1 MLRGVAHHM
10 GNTVWGSSEVLQ
22 WPSHRHWLAVN
33 VGKKESLP
41 MIETKTVIRR
51 SALGVLA
58 AGAAFV
64 ALTVPS
70 ASADPVDADDTSAPT
85 TAATPVAV
93 AAGDCN
99 AAGLATTIS
108 SVTASLSTYF
118 AAHPD
123 VNEALIDAARQPAFV
138 AVGQFDGYFKDHPE
152 QADDLRAIQAP
163 LAAFK
168 DRCGLQ
174 VAPTDALAVL
184 AEV

>member
-1 MLRGVAHHM
+1 
-10 GNTVWGSSEVLQ
+10 
-22 WPSHRHWLAVN
+22 
-33 VGKKESLP
+33 
-41 MIETKTVIRR
+41 MIDSKTVIRR

-70 ASADPVDADDTSAPT
+70 ASADPVDADDTTATPT
-85 TAATPVAV
+85 TAAAPAP
-93 AAGDCN
+93 GDCN

-123 VNEALIDAARQPAFV
+123 VNEALIEATRQPAFV

>member
-1 MLRGVAHHM
+1 M
-10 GNTVWGSSEVLQ
+10 GNTAGRSSEVMCSGPVTVKGVAGNQ
-22 WPSHRHWLAVN
+22 
-33 VGKKESLP
+33 GKKESLP
-41 MIETKTVIRR
+41 VFDSKTVIRR
-51 SALGVLA
+51 STLGIIA

-64 ALTVPS
+64 ALTAPS
-70 ASADPVDADDTSAPT
+70 ASADPVAADDTAVPT
-85 TAATPVAV
+85 TAATPTAPATPAAT
-93 AAGDCN
+93 AAGDCSS
-99 AAGLATTIS
+99 AGLATTIS

-123 VNEALIDAARQPAFV
+123 VNEALIEATRQPAYA

-174 VAPTDALAVL
+174 VSPTDALTVL
-184 AEV
+184 ADV

>member
-1 MLRGVAHHM
+1 MAFP
-10 GNTVWGSSEVLQ
+10 TIT
-22 WPSHRHWLAVN
+22 A
-33 VGKKESLP
+33 
-41 MIETKTVIRR
+41 KTVIRR
-51 SALGVLA
+51 SALGVLV
-58 AGAAFV
+58 AGAACA
-64 ALTVPS
+64 ALTLPS
-70 ASADPVDADDTSAPT
+70 ASADPVDPAEPTATTEPT
-85 TAATPVAV
+85 TPSV
-93 AAGDCN
+93 AAAPAASAADDCN

-123 VNEALIDAARQPAFV
+123 VNEALIDATRQPAFV

-174 VAPTDALAVL
+174 VSPTDALTVL
-184 AEV
+184 ADV

>member
-1 MLRGVAHHM
+1 V
-10 GNTVWGSSEVLQ
+10 
-22 WPSHRHWLAVN
+22 
-33 VGKKESLP
+33 
-41 MIETKTVIRR
+41 IETKTVIRR
-51 SALGVLA
+51 SAFGMLA
-58 AGAAFV
+58 AGAAVV
-64 ALTVPS
+64 ALSVPS
-70 ASADPVDADDTSAPT
+70 ASADPVAADETTAPT
-85 TAATPVAV
+85 AAATPVA

-123 VNEALIDAARQPAFV
+123 VNEALIDATRQPAYA

-174 VAPTDALAVL
+174 VSPTDALTVL
-184 AEV
+184 ADV

>member
-1 MLRGVAHHM
+1 
-10 GNTVWGSSEVLQ
+10 
-22 WPSHRHWLAVN
+22 
-33 VGKKESLP
+33 

-51 SALGVLA
+51 SALAVLA

-70 ASADPVDADDTSAPT
+70 ASADPVEADDTAAPT
-85 TAATPVAV
+85 TVAAPATPVAT

-123 VNEALIDAARQPAFV
+123 VNEALIEATRQPAFV

>member
-1 MLRGVAHHM
+1 
-10 GNTVWGSSEVLQ
+10 
-22 WPSHRHWLAVN
+22 
-33 VGKKESLP
+33 
-41 MIETKTVIRR
+41 MIDSKTVIRR
-51 SALGVLA
+51 SALGMLA

-70 ASADPVDADDTSAPT
+70 ASADPVVADDTTAPT
-85 TAATPVAV
+85 TAATPAVTAIPVAT

-123 VNEALIDAARQPAFV
+123 VNEALIDATRQPAYA

-174 VAPTDALAVL
+174 VSPTDALSVL
-184 AEV
+184 ADV

>member
-1 MLRGVAHHM
+1 
-10 GNTVWGSSEVLQ
+10 
-22 WPSHRHWLAVN
+22 
-33 VGKKESLP
+33 
-41 MIETKTVIRR
+41 MIDSKTVIRR
-51 SALGVLA
+51 SALGMLA

-70 ASADPVDADDTSAPT
+70 ASADPVDADDT
-85 TAATPVAV
+85 TAAAAAPSVTAMPVAT

-123 VNEALIDAARQPAFV
+123 VNEALIDATRQPAYA

-174 VAPTDALAVL
+174 VSPTDALSVL
-184 AEV
+184 ADV

>member
-1 MLRGVAHHM
+1 V
-10 GNTVWGSSEVLQ
+10 
-22 WPSHRHWLAVN
+22 
-33 VGKKESLP
+33 
-41 MIETKTVIRR
+41 IETKTVIRR
-51 SALGVLA
+51 SALGMLA
-58 AGAAFV
+58 AGAAVV
-64 ALTVPS
+64 ALSVPS
-70 ASADPVDADDTSAPT
+70 ASADPVAADETTAPT
-85 TAATPVAV
+85 AGATPVA

-123 VNEALIDAARQPAFV
+123 VNEALIDATRQPAYA

-174 VAPTDALAVL
+174 VSPTDALTVL
-184 AEV
+184 ADV